1 MADSEVVAWP
11 TRITEAC
18 RKIRE
23 QRMLFPEVAIILGS
37 GLGGLADSIEHT
49 TIIPYNEIPHFP
61 TSTAQGHAGKLVLGF
76 LAGVPVVAMQ
86 GRVHRYEGFSIDEV
100 CFPVR
105 CMQHL
110 GAHTLIVSNASGGL
124 NPRYRSGDIMVLDQH
139 INLIGQ
145 ASAISPT
152 SFASHSGNYS
162 AEAPEARSTSNKT
175 VRSSDHRR
183 HPREMGVIDRSLN
196 LYDIGLIERAH
207 DHARRAGFTLHQG
220 TYLGTLGPTYE
231 TRAEYRFF
239 RTIGADVVGMS
250 TVPEI
255 IAGSQL
261 GMRTLALSIVTNVA
275 MPDRPA
281 ATNHMEVISW
291 SEIAAPKLR
300 HLVFGML
307 QELAGPAD

>member
-1 MADSEVVAWP
+1 MADSNVVVWP
-11 TRITEAC
+11 KRIAEAC

-37 GLGGLADSIEHT
+37 GLGGLADSIEHA
-49 TIIPYNEIPHFP
+49 TIIPYSDIPHFP
-61 TSTAQGHAGKLVLGF
+61 ISTAQGHAGKLVLGF

-105 CMQHL
+105 CMQQL
-110 GAHTLIVSNASGGL
+110 GAHTLIASNASGGL

-139 INLIGQ
+139 INFIGQ
-145 ASAISPT
+145 ASAIPSA
-152 SFASHSGNYS
+152 SFVSHSDN
-162 AEAPEARSTSNKT
+162 N
-175 VRSSDHRR
+175 HCL
-183 HPREMGVIDRSLN
+183 HPREMGVIDRSLH
-196 LYDIGLIERAH
+196 LYDVGLIERAH

-220 TYLGTLGPTYE
+220 TYLATLGPTYE

-300 HLVFGML
+300 QLVFGML

>member
-1 MADSEVVAWP
+1 MADSKVVGWP

-23 QRMLFPEVAIILGS
+23 HRMLFPEVAIILGS
-37 GLGGLADSIEHT
+37 GLGGLADSIEHA
-49 TIIPYNEIPHFP
+49 TIIPYRDIPHFP
-61 TSTAQGHAGKLVLGF
+61 ISTAQGHAGKLVLGF

-110 GAHTLIVSNASGGL
+110 GAHTLIASNASGGL

-139 INLIGQ
+139 INFIGQ
-145 ASAISPT
+145 ASVLQPA
-152 SFASHSGNYS
+152 SFVSHSDNDS
-162 AEAPEARSTSNKT
+162 AVVHSTGDEETRN
-175 VRSSDHRR
+175 SDHRS

-196 LYDIGLIERAH
+196 LYDAGLIERAH
-207 DHARRAGFTLHQG
+207 DHARRAGFTLYQG
-220 TYLGTLGPTYE
+220 TYLATLGPTYE

-255 IAGSQL
+255 IVGSQL

-300 HLVFGML
+300 KLVFGML